1 MSAQAPELMPPWHA
15 RSAADAVRALQVDPA
30 EGLSST
36 QVQRRMDRY
45 GPNRLAEAPREPRWR
60 GFLRQFQDLL
70 IGILLIAAVV
80 SLLVSRE
87 WETPVAIAL
96 VVLLNATI
104 GFVQES
110 KAEASLDALRRMS
123 VTTARV
129 RRDGRIG
136 QVDAAELVPGDVVV
150 VEAGDRIPAD
160 GRLLSAT
167 SLEIQESM
175 LTGEAQP
182 SAKSASAEVRED
194 APLGDRGNTV
204 YMNTAVTR
212 GHGEVLVTA
221 TGMRTETGRI
231 AGMLHAAKAGPTPL
245 QRQIDSL
252 SRTLAA
258 VAGGVIV
265 VVFVLGLLRG
275 QEFDDLFISAVSL
288 AVAAIPEG
296 LPAVVAFTLAMG
308 AGRLAKRGAIVK
320 RLASVE
326 TLGSTSQICTDKTGT
341 LTLNQMTAR
350 ELLLAGRRFTI
361 SGQGYCTDGRIRT
374 TDGSPPPGTLD
385 QALLPMALCSDA
397 VLRDGDVVGDPTEGA
412 LIVLAE
418 KGGIDVAALRRERA
432 RVLDI
437 PFDSDYKFMATFHN
451 WTDEHGREV
460 VRCFVKGAPDV
471 LSARADRYLGEA
483 GVEPFDQRARD
494 RYDKANAALARQGM
508 RVMAVG
514 VEDLPAAGFDPG
526 QDPKAMLDRL
536 VLVALIGI
544 VDPPR
549 PEARRSIQ
557 ECRNAGVR
565 VRMLTGDHAE
575 TAAAIAAELGI
586 PGRAV
591 TGADLDAITEDTEL
605 AGQLDE
611 IGVVARVSPSHK
623 IRIVRVLQERGEVV
637 AMTGDGVNDAPALRK
652 ADIGVAMGI
661 TGTEVTKE
669 AASMV
674 LTDDNFA
681 TIVSAVREGRGV
693 YANIVNFTRFQVS
706 TALGFVMTFLIASL
720 TGIAGG
726 APFTALQILFVN
738 LVMDGP
744 PAMSIGVDPVSH
756 DAMSRPPRPRDERI
770 LNRPRLLRILLGS
783 TVMATGTLAMLI
795 WAPGPAPKLGEATVV
810 GTMAFVTFVL
820 FQAFNLLNVRS
831 DFRSVFSRE
840 TLENR
845 SAFVATAAVVAL
857 LALLVQM
864 DVLHGLFNTADLTSG
879 QWLACTAVASTI
891 LAAGELVKAT
901 LRARNTRA
909 ARIAVG
915 TVPGAVFPAR
925 HAGLRSGGMNTV
937 SDDIERCESTEE
949 DRR

>member
-1 MSAQAPELMPPWHA
+1 MPARAGESIHLAEWHA
-15 RSAADAVRALQVDPA
+15 RSIAEAVRALDVDPA
-30 EGLSST
+30 SGLSST
-36 QVQRRMDRY
+36 EVQRRMGQH
-45 GPNRLAEAPREPRWR
+45 GPNRLAEAPKQPRWR
-60 GFLRQFQDLL
+60 AFLRQFQDLL
-70 IGILLIAAVV
+70 IIILMIAAVV
-80 SLLVSRE
+80 SLLVGRE
-87 WETPVAIAL
+87 WETPIAIAV

-129 RRDGRIG
+129 RRDGRIS
-136 QVDAAELVPGDVVV
+136 QLDAAELVPGDVVV
-150 VEAGDRIPAD
+150 VEAGDRVPTD

-167 SLEIQESM
+167 SLEVQESM

-182 SAKSASAEVRED
+182 SAKSASAEVDEE
-194 APLGDRGNTV
+194 AALGDRANTV

-212 GHGEVLVTA
+212 GHGEILVTA
-221 TGMRTETGRI
+221 TGMQTETGRI
-231 AGMLHAAKAGPTPL
+231 AGMLHAAKPGPTPL
-245 QRQIDSL
+245 QRQINTL
-252 SRTLAA
+252 SRTLAII
-258 VAGGVIV
+258 AGGVIV
-265 VVFVLGLLRG
+265 VVVVLGLIRE
-275 QEFDDLFISAVSL
+275 QEFDDLFVSAVSL

-308 AGRLAKRGAIVK
+308 TGRLARRGAIVK

-350 ELLLAGRRFTI
+350 EMLLAGRRFTI
-361 SGQGYCTDGRIRT
+361 SGEGYSTDGRIRT
-374 TDGSPPPGTLD
+374 TDGSPLPGTLD
-385 QALLPMALCSDA
+385 RALLPMALCSDA
-397 VLRDGDVVGDPTEGA
+397 VLRDGDIVGDPTEGA

-418 KGGIDVAALRRERA
+418 KGGVDVAALREQRPRL
-432 RVLDI
+432 LDI
-437 PFDSDYKFMATFHN
+437 PFDSDYKFMATFHD
-451 WTDEHGREV
+451 WTDEQGRKI

-471 LSARADRYLGEA
+471 LAARADRYLGESA
-483 GVEPFDQRARD
+483 IKPFDRTARD
-494 RYDKANAALARQGM
+494 SYDAANADLARQGM

-514 VEDLPAAGFDPG
+514 VEDFPAADFNPAD
-526 QDPKAMLDRL
+526 DPKEMLDRL
-536 VLVALIGI
+536 VMVALVGI

-557 ECRNAGVR
+557 ECRDAGIR
-565 VRMLTGDHAE
+565 VRMLTGDHAV
-575 TAAAIAAELGI
+575 TAAAIAGELGI

-591 TGADLDAITEDTEL
+591 TGADLDAITDDAE
-605 AGQLDE
+605 AARRLDE

-652 ADIGVAMGI
+652 ADIGVAMGV

-681 TIVSAVREGRGV
+681 TIVAAVREGRGV

-706 TALGFVMTFLIASL
+706 TALGFVVTFLIASL

-770 LNRPRLLRILLGS
+770 LNRNRLLRILLAS
-783 TVMATGTLAMLI
+783 TVMAAGTLAMLI
-795 WAPGPAPKLGEATVV
+795 WAPGPAPELGEVTVA

-831 DFRSVFSRE
+831 DMRSAFSRE

-845 SAFVATAAVVAL
+845 SAFAATAVVAAL
-857 LALLVQM
+857 LVLLVQM
-864 DVLHGLFNTADLTSG
+864 DAMHGLFNTTDLTSG
-879 QWLACTAVASTI
+879 QWLACTAVASSI
-891 LAAGELVKAT
+891 LAVGEVLKAV
-901 LRARNTRA
+901 LRARSRRA
-909 ARIAVG
+909 PRVAA
-915 TVPGAVFPAR
+915 
-925 HAGLRSGGMNTV
+925 
-937 SDDIERCESTEE
+937 
-949 DRR
+949 